1 MNRLLLGVALVAAG
15 LTVAIL
21 PGSVAAD
28 ISPTQTTQ
36 MIVSCS
42 DGHSVIFQADPTTL
56 SSVTAAVQAI
66 NASGGATSCAMDTSA
81 ADPSSGTAR
90 WTVYDYNPSGQEI
103 APRNSP
109 GSMPA
114 TTTGATTTFNFLPG
128 HYTALL
134 TTNDKSLTGD
144 LSTTTLSD
152 QIQLTGPATTFET
165 QDGGGDCVG
174 NTPAAVRFYF
184 VSPAAS
190 GPSVGTSPPGT
201 GGTTGAGFYTRF
213 WWSNPVNLELLT
225 GNQGPTTIAANMDDP
240 AEWSDWN
247 GQSAT
252 NPAVT
257 AAFETAISH
266 VQQIGLSFG
275 GECFFETGVQ
285 ADYPA
290 NMPPPFEQF
299 SSMFTES

>member
-1 MNRLLLGVALVAAG
+1 MTRLLFGAAFAAVVLAVAL
-15 LTVAIL
+15 L

-28 ISPTQTTQ
+28 INPLQTTQ
-36 MIVSCS
+36 VILSCS
-42 DGHSVIFQADPTTL
+42 DGHSVIFQADPATL

-66 NASGGATSCAMDTSA
+66 NASGTGTSCAMNTSA
-81 ADPSSGTAR
+81 ADPTSGTAS
-90 WTVYDYNPSGQEI
+90 WTVYDYNASGQEI

-114 TTTGATTTFNFLPG
+114 STTGTTTTFNFLQD

-134 TTNDKSLTGD
+134 TTTDKSLTGD
-144 LSTTTLSD
+144 LSTTTLTD

-165 QDGGGDCVG
+165 QHGGGDCVG

-190 GPSVGTSPPGT
+190 GPSTGTSPPGT

-213 WWSNPVNLELLT
+213 WWSNPVNLQLLT
-225 GNQGPTTIAANMDDP
+225 GDQGSMSITANMFDP
-240 AEWSDWN
+240 GEWSDWN
-247 GQSAT
+247 GQSAAT
-252 NPAVT
+252 PAVT
-257 AAFETAISH
+257 PAFMTAISH

-275 GECFFETGVQ
+275 GECFFETGVK

-290 NMPPPFEQF
+290 APPPDEQF
-299 SSMFTES
+299 SSSFSES